1 VDRLQ
6 EDNIVG
12 DPLEDNIGGQRSK
25 FDVMATILN
34 ICLGGSLKNHIIGKG
49 NFSDAMANHYL
60 SILLYHNLLGSSD
73 ENGRMFYRTTGKGRQ
88 FINHYVDI
96 QNLFKRVEAPAPAHD
111 SKPEPLRPS
120 SEAGYQQTSPKRI
133 LVVDDESDISSAMKI
148 GLEDNGFT
156 VNVFNDPLSVLGS
169 YRPGAYDLLILDVKM
184 PKMNGFELYKAMY
197 GIDPEAGY
205 CFITAFEIRASEFKK
220 MFPTT
225 KITCFLKKPF
235 SADDLVELLEDEV
248 GYAPTSAH

>member
-1 VDRLQ
+1 MQ
-6 EDNIVG
+6 EDNIAG

-25 FDVMATILN
+25 FDVMAAILN

-60 SILLYHNLLGSSD
+60 SILLYHSLLESSKD
-73 ENGRMFYRTTGKGRQ
+73 ENGRMFYRTTGKGKQ
-88 FINHYVDI
+88 FISRYVDI

-111 SKPEPLRPS
+111 SKPELLRQS
-120 SEAGYQQTSPKRI
+120 SEAGHQQTSPKRI

-156 VNVFNDPLSVLGS
+156 VNVFNDPLSALAS

-184 PKMNGFELYKAMY
+184 PKMNGFELYREIRK
-197 GIDPEAGY
+197 IDDRAKL
-205 CFITAFEIRASEFKK
+205 CFLTAFEMYGEEFRRVFPSMDIKHFIQKPISMADLIDQIRKL
-220 MFPTT
+220 T
-225 KITCFLKKPF
+225 
-235 SADDLVELLEDEV
+235 DQD
-248 GYAPTSAH
+248 